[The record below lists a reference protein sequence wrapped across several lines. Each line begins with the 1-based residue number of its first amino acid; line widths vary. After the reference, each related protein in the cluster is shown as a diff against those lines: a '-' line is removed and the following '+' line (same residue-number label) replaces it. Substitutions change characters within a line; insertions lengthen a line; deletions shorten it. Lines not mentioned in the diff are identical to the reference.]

1 MEWRRFCLALLAWR
15 TNRVDAS
22 SNRRITMR
30 LPGDLRHLSRGKG
43 TRARTRRGFTCVR
56 SDKASVGP
64 ACNHGNVE
72 QQCQRSR
79 STDLAITASSK
90 HGEEGRKEGPGHR
103 EGATG
108 EEAAVVFMAGATQT
122 ELRQRKNAVPCLDGK
137 AGQGPLPW
145 LQRSSRKPGALS
157 GARLWSRRSLRHA
170 QRRTWSSLR

>member
-1 MEWRRFCLALLAWR
+1 MEWRWFLLGITGVAHQPRGRKQQQADYNAAPWR
-15 TNRVDAS
+15 S
-22 SNRRITMR
+22 KI
-30 LPGDLRHLSRGKG
+30 
-43 TRARTRRGFTCVR
+43 RARTRRGFTCVR

-79 STDLAITASSK
+79 YTDLAITASSK

-122 ELRQRKNAVPCLDGK
+122 ELRQGKNALPCLDGRLVRNL
-137 AGQGPLPW
+137 AVATAEQS
-145 LQRSSRKPGALS
+145 QARSAFS
-157 GARLWSRRSLRHA
+157 ARLNLRHA